1 MPKRLEPEEL
11 PRRDFLS
18 LTGLALTGLAGIGAT
33 MGGIRLLKPYVLPE
47 PSSRFAIGQP
57 GEFPVGTERILT
69 DRNVVVRSTPSGLAV
84 VSLVCT
90 HLGCIVSA
98 TDEGFDCPCH
108 GSRFTRKGD
117 VVKGPAPRA
126 LPWLEVSL
134 APDGKL
140 MVDGGSEVS
149 PGTFFE
155 V

>member
-1 MPKRLEPEEL
+1 MPKRLEPEPL

-18 LTGLALTGLAGIGAT
+18 LAGLTLTGLAGIGAT

-47 PSSRFAIGQP
+47 RSNRFTIGLP
-57 GEFPVGTERILT
+57 GEFPVGTERILPE
-69 DRNVVVRSTPSGLAV
+69 RNVVVRSTPAGVAV

-90 HLGCIVSA
+90 HLGCIVAS

-108 GSRFTRKGD
+108 GSRFTGEGD
-117 VVKGPAPRA
+117 VVKGPAPRP
-126 LPWLEVSL
+126 LRWLEVWL

-140 MVDGGSEVS
+140 VVDGGSEVS
-149 PGTFFE
+149 PGTFFG